1 MIIISDTSALSCLAE
16 LGELDL
22 LRQLYGTV
30 TITATVQREA
40 LQAGAPAALQQFLAH
55 PQAWLVTVNDV
66 QPCLPETSALDPGEA
81 SAITLAWQHRESSL
95 LIIDEKRGRR
105 VSVALGLRITGAA
118 GVLTDAAAAG
128 IIDFESTFQRLAQ
141 TKFRLAAPLVE
152 TLRKRHP
159 ARAASSGSST

>member
-40 LQAGAPAALQQFLAH
+40 LQPGSPAALQQFVAQ
-55 PQAWLVTVNDV
+55 PQAWLAIVDDE
-66 QPCLPETSALDPGEA
+66 QPCLQETNALDPGEA

-105 VSVALGLRITGAA
+105 VSAALGLRITGAA
-118 GVLTDAAAAG
+118 GVLTDAAASG
-128 IIDFESTFQRLAQ
+128 LIDFEATFQRLAQ

-152 TLRKRHP
+152 TLRQRHHAKGLP
-159 ARAASSGSST
+159 PTT